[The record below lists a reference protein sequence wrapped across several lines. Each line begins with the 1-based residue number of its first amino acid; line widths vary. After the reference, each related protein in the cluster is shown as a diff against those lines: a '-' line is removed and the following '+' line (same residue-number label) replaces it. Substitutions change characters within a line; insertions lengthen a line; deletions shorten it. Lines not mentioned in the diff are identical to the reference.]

1 MAFNTPNF
9 NAPTFGNPIP
19 KPTLLVTT
27 LFTDFL
33 TKRKLVNQFEKRG
46 DNKGFADASF
56 EQMMRAVKWKSG
68 EAWCAYYVK
77 LIYMSMFSFD
87 REYLSKHLGGGSN
100 SNLVNIERL
109 NDKGDMR
116 YLASRKND
124 PQVGDIFCQGVQNF
138 GKGQSGFGHTGIVV
152 EILGKVGDGYKVR
165 TVEGNTNAGGSRE
178 GDKSMFLTRT
188 LEVGKKAD
196 KWMLGYI
203 RRNFTQ
209 QEIDRLAYDEKNQT
223 FIFK

>member
-1 MAFNTPNF
+1 MAFITPTFNNPNF
-9 NAPTFGNPIP
+9 ELP
-19 KPTLLVTT
+19 KPTLLATT

-33 TKRKLVNQFEKRG
+33 SKRKLVNQFEKRG
-46 DNKGFADASF
+46 KNIGFTDASF
-56 EQMMRAVKWKSG
+56 QAMMKSVGWKSG
-68 EAWCAYYVK
+68 DMWCAYYVK
-77 LIYMSMFSFD
+77 LIYLSMFSFD
-87 REYLSKHLGGGSN
+87 RQFISKNIGGGSN
-100 SNLVNIERL
+100 LNLINIERL

-138 GKGQSGFGHTGIVV
+138 GREQWGYGHTGIIV
-152 EILGKVGDGYKVR
+152 EVLEKVGNGYKVK
-165 TVEGNTNAGGSRE
+165 TIEGNTNAGGSRE

-209 QEIDRLAYDEKNQT
+209 EEINKLAYDEAKQT